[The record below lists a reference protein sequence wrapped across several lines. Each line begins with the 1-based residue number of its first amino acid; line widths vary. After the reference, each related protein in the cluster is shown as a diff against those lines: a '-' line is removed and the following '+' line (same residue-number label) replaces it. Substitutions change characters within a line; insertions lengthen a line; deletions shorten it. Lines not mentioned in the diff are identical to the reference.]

1 MYGCSLH
8 KWLELVAPLGGE
20 QGRLLP
26 RGHCRRAPSQNY
38 LQEYSATTKDQ
49 FTLMRQKITP
59 WAPLQYKGQCV
70 PWYHQGLITKYR
82 SLNFIRCEAFLG
94 PLFKIGNS
102 PIGHHTST
110 DIENDHPSHKWRG
123 TVWTPTSWGSI
134 FFWPIC
140 RRGSGLRI
148 LKLHLNYFI
157 NIALYYV
164 SMISGFESNYQYRNN
179 LCS

>member
-38 LQEYSATTKDQ
+38 LQGYSAITKDQ

-82 SLNFIRCEAFLG
+82 SLNFIRCEALLG

-102 PIGHHTST
+102 PIGHRTST
-110 DIENDHPSHKWRG
+110 DIFSEIFKTYQQFFELVKKTIENNENLQHLEARSFFFQFADQRQDSGYWNCI
-123 TVWTPTSWGSI
+123 WT
-134 FFWPIC
+134 
-140 RRGSGLRI
+140 
-148 LKLHLNYFI
+148 
-157 NIALYYV
+157 
-164 SMISGFESNYQYRNN
+164 IS
-179 LCS
+179 

>member
-38 LQEYSATTKDQ
+38 LQEYSAITKDQ

-59 WAPLQYKGQCV
+59 WVPLQYKVQCV

-82 SLNFIRCEAFLG
+82 SLNFIRCEAL
-94 PLFKIGNS
+94 L
-102 PIGHHTST
+102 GHHTSPDIFSEIFKT
-110 DIENDHPSHKWRG
+110 YQQFFELVKKTIEN
-123 TVWTPTSWGSI
+123 T
-134 FFWPIC
+134 
-140 RRGSGLRI
+140 
-148 LKLHLNYFI
+148 
-157 NIALYYV
+157 
-164 SMISGFESNYQYRNN
+164 EN
-179 LCS
+179 LQQNVLV